1 MHKNAHKK
9 TERVAL
15 RMTPELY
22 EKIEDMRVK
31 EERTWS
37 DVAHRL
43 LEEAVE
49 KRSKKAARKV

>member
-1 MHKNAHKK
+1 MKNDSKK
-9 TERVAL
+9 TERVAM

-22 EKIEDMRVK
+22 EKIEAMRLE

-49 KRSKKAARKV
+49 KRSKKAARRV